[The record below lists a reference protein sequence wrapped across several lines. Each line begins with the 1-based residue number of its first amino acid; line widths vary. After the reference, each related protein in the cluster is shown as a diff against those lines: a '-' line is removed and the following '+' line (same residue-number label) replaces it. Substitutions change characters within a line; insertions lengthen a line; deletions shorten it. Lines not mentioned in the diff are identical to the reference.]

1 MLIDTSRA
9 PSIHLPASQDFPSL
23 RILDLSFNA
32 LPSLRAALASLAP
45 LGGLTGGLQQLRL
58 NDNPLSSG
66 AQQPGE
72 PRQVHVGGHDPAGA
86 AAWAKYRQGILQV
99 LPRLRE
105 LDSQPISDAERQQHL
120 QAAAKRGIGAAAGGA
135 VLPAADAVGDG
146 AGTDRQARTVLWLLT
161 QPSALELMQQSDAQ
175 QQALATASFLS
186 RLSGQPAAAP
196 GSKGTAAALAAL
208 EQAAACGSSTGQQG
222 GSATKAAALN
232 GASGSVAAQPQ
243 QLLRRSQQLYLL
255 LARDETGAAEDL
267 LWLNPEHYRE
277 LLGRLHNAATRIQAA
292 WRRLRAIRLR
302 QRLAAEQHASRQA
315 AAAACVQAAWR
326 GWVCRQRTY
335 AAVQDRLLEWRRQWR
350 EAQQLVA
357 EHQRSC
363 AAVLIQVRG

>member
-1 MLIDTSRA
+1 METSVA
-9 PSIHLPASQDFPSL
+9 PSFHLPASQDFPSL

-32 LPSLRAALASLAP
+32 LPSLRAVLACLAP
-45 LGGLTGGLQQLRL
+45 LGGLAGGLQQLRL
-58 NDNPLSSG
+58 NDNPVSGG

-72 PRQVHVGGHDPAGA
+72 PRQVHAGGHEPAGA

-105 LDSQPISDAERQQHL
+105 LDSQPISEAEQQQHL
-120 QAAAKRGIGAAAGGA
+120 QAAAKRGFGAAVGGA
-135 VLPAADAVGDG
+135 VWPAADAFADG
-146 AGTDRQARTVLWLLT
+146 SGTDRQARTVLWLLT
-161 QPSALELMQQSDAQ
+161 QPSALDLVQQSDAQ
-175 QQALATASFLS
+175 QQALATATFLS
-186 RLSGQPAAAP
+186 RLSGQPAAGP
-196 GSKGTAAALAAL
+196 GAEGTAAALAAL
-208 EQAAACGSSTGQQG
+208 EQAAARGSSTGQQG
-222 GSATKAAALN
+222 GSATKAAALS

-243 QLLRRSQQLYLL
+243 LLLRRSQQLYLL

-267 LWLNPEHYRE
+267 LCLNPQHYRE
-277 LLGRLHNAATRIQAA
+277 LLGHLHSAATRIQAA
-292 WRRLRAIRLR
+292 WRRRCAICLR

-326 GWVCRQRTY
+326 GWVCRHRTY
-335 AAVQDRLLEWRRQWR
+335 ATVQARLLEWQWQWR
-350 EAQQLVA
+350 EAQRLVE